1 MPEAAVDEDDLAA
14 GAEDDVG
21 FARQILAM
29 QPEAVAQGMDH
40 PSDKQFRRR
49 AAAPDPAYILAARR
63 RRKMVG
69 QSLPPLA
76 GGRGA
81 LGDERSEE
89 HTSELQSLMR
99 ISYAVFCLNKT
110 KNQLPLCASSC
121 IIHTIGFTL
130 HRYTSISQ
138 P

>member
-1 MPEAAVDEDDLAA
+1 
-14 GAEDDVG
+14 
-21 FARQILAM
+21 M

-81 LGDERSEE
+81 LGDEPIRLEGDHSRIVAGRPCRGTSKLHGYQRSEE

-99 ISYAVFCLNKT
+99 NSYA
-110 KNQLPLCASSC
+110 
-121 IIHTIGFTL
+121 
-130 HRYTSISQ
+130 
-138 P
+138 